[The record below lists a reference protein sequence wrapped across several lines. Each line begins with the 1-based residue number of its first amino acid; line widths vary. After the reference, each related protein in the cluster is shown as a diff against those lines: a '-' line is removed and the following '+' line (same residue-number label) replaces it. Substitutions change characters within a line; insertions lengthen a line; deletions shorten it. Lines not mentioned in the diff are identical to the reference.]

1 VTEARRS
8 VIYRSAAVYGLAMRA
23 LYGRH
28 YRARYTA
35 VAELVP
41 AGASVLELCC
51 GPGVL
56 YRRFLAAKVERYTGL
71 DYSPRFVSLLRRRG
85 VDARLFDVRA
95 DGALPVADVVLIQ
108 ASLYHFLPDS
118 ARLIERMRSAA
129 RERVIVV
136 EPIRNLTTD
145 HPRLRRLLGRF
156 TDAGTGAQ
164 PSRFDEAALDAL
176 FASFPGAV
184 ERSLLLPG
192 GREKAFVLRGAHPG
206 EGAAA

>member
-1 VTEARRS
+1 LSEARRS
-8 VIYRSAAVYGLAMRA
+8 VIYRSSALYGLVMRA

-28 YRARYTA
+28 YRARYAA

-51 GPGVL
+51 GPAVL
-56 YRRFLAAKVERYTGL
+56 YRHFLAAKVGRYTGL

-85 VDARLFDVRA
+85 VDARLFDVRTDSPLPTA
-95 DGALPVADVVLIQ
+95 DIVIMQ
-108 ASLYHFLPDS
+108 ASLYHFLADA

-129 RERVIVV
+129 GEYVIVV
-136 EPIRNLTTD
+136 EPVRNLTTD
-145 HPRLRRLLGRF
+145 HPRLRTLLGRF

-164 PSRFDEAALDAL
+164 AQRFDEPALDAL
-176 FASFPGAV
+176 FSSSFSGAV

-192 GREKAFVLRGAHPG
+192 GREKAFVVRASPTR
-206 EGAAA
+206 

>member
-1 VTEARRS
+1 
-8 VIYRSAAVYGLAMRA
+8 MRA

-28 YRARYTA
+28 YTARYAA

-41 AGASVLELCC
+41 TGASVVELCC

-56 YRRFLAAKVERYTGL
+56 YRRFLDGKVGSYTGL

-85 VDARLFDVRA
+85 IDARLFEV
-95 DGALPVADVVLIQ
+95 GGEVPVPTADVVIMQ
-108 ASLYHFLPDS
+108 ASLYHFLADS
-118 ARLIERMRSAA
+118 ARVIEQMRSAA
-129 RERVIVV
+129 REQVIVV

-164 PSRFDEAALDAL
+164 PQRFDEPALDAL

-192 GREKAFVLRGAHPG
+192 GREKAYVVRAHK
-206 EGAAA
+206 